1 MRRAER
7 DFMETGCLKADKL
20 QKVVFGIFGDEYFVQ
35 NSERLLGGA
44 QKHVYKV
51 QCTNNFTFV
60 LYIWHKDTTYFEDS
74 DDYGFTSNSAELF
87 EVNSTF
93 MIDNGINTPKLY
105 FMDRTK
111 KEHDFEYA
119 IVEYIDGA
127 DLDFIAAEQPDRLK
141 PALESLNS
149 SIKKM
154 HSIIRSQAGTVNN
167 PLVEPFSCLNYVL
180 DGAQKNIEY
189 LITNFAP
196 AENIQ
201 ERINE
206 CLSLLYESSIDD
218 EDDTN
223 GYSFI
228 HYELGPNHVIVSN
241 KNIAY
246 LIDIEGA
253 KFFDLEYEHSWL
265 KFRFDE
271 NYKHLAN
278 DDSSDSKMEYY
289 MFCHHLGVLAGAHE
303 LSMKDFYDMDEVNG
317 MIYWNFEQVK
327 SFCDKYLG

>member
-1 MRRAER
+1 
-7 DFMETGCLKADKL
+7 METGLLKFDEL
-20 QKVVFGIFGDEYFVQ
+20 QKVAHNIFGNEYSIH

-51 QCTNNFTFV
+51 QCKNKFVFV

-74 DDYGFTSNSAELF
+74 DAYGFTSSSAELF

-93 MIDNGINTPKLY
+93 MIDNGINTPRLY

-119 IVEYIDGA
+119 LVEYIDGA
-127 DLDFIAAEQPDRLK
+127 DLDFITAEQPERLK
-141 PALESLNS
+141 PALESLNGS
-149 SIKKM
+149 MQKMNRIK
-154 HSIIRSQAGTVNN
+154 RSQVGTVNN
-167 PLVEPFSCLNYVL
+167 PLMEPFSCLYYVL
-180 DGAQKNIEY
+180 DGVQKNIEY
-189 LITNFAP
+189 LIANFAS
-196 AENIQ
+196 AEEIQ

-223 GYSFI
+223 NYSFI
-228 HYELGPNHVIVSN
+228 HYELGPNHVLVN
-241 KNIAY
+241 NENIAY

-265 KFRFDE
+265 KFRFGV
-271 NYKHLAN
+271 NYQYLAN
-278 DDSSDSKMEYY
+278 DDLSDSKMEYY
-289 MFCHHLGVLAGAHE
+289 TFCHHLGVLTGAHE

>member
-1 MRRAER
+1 M
-7 DFMETGCLKADKL
+7 DIGYLKADKL
-20 QKVVFGIFGDEYFVQ
+20 QRVVGDIFGDEYIIQ

-51 QCTNNFTFV
+51 QCKNNFAFV
-60 LYIWHKDTTYFEDS
+60 LYIWNKDTTYFEDS
-74 DDYGFTSNSAELF
+74 DACGFTSNSAELF
-87 EVNSTF
+87 EANSTF
-93 MIDNGINTPKLY
+93 MTDNEINTPKLY

-127 DLDFIAAEQPDRLK
+127 DLDFITAEQPDRLK
-141 PALESLNS
+141 PALESLNN

-154 HSIIRSQAGTVNN
+154 NGIKRPQVGTVIN
-167 PLVEPFSCLNYVL
+167 PIVEPFSCLNYVL

-196 AENIQ
+196 AVDMQ

-206 CLSLLYESSIDD
+206 CLSLLYESSVEE

-241 KNIAY
+241 ENIAY

-253 KFFDLEYEHSWL
+253 KFFDLEYEHSFL

-271 NYKHLAN
+271 NYKYLIN
-278 DDSSDSKMEYY
+278 YDVSDSKMEYY
-289 MFCHHLGVLAGAHE
+289 AFCHHLGVLAGAHE

-317 MIYWNFEQVK
+317 MIYWNLEKIK
-327 SFCDKYLG
+327 SFCDKYFG